1 MSVLP
6 APSADSEIKNP
17 EVISVTRSED
27 QLALSLMI
35 PATLLYFR
43 GHFPNF
49 PILPGIVQL
58 DWAVQYSREHFDL
71 GAISPTTIRIK
82 FIWQNIW
89 TDCSGSRQRF
99 RTSRS
104 LISDINTVF
113 ASSEAAHHSRFQN
126 RNSGVCLSTMK
137 RRPHDFIY
145 ALVFWKC
152 GQRRCNSGSAATQS
166 TPEMPV
172 EEIPASRLA
181 AIFEDE

>member
-27 QLALSLMI
+27 QIALSLMI

-82 FIWQNIW
+82 FRKPIRPNH
-89 TDCSGSRQRF
+89 RVNL
-99 RTSRS
+99 S
-104 LISDINTVF
+104 LKHLR
-113 ASSEAAHHSRFQN
+113 A
-126 RNSGVCLSTMK
+126 RNSVEFSYTDAEGACSS
-137 RRPHDFIY
+137 
-145 ALVFWKC
+145 
-152 GQRRCNSGSAATQS
+152 GQIG
-166 TPEMPV
+166 
-172 EEIPASRLA
+172 
-181 AIFEDE
+181 FEPR